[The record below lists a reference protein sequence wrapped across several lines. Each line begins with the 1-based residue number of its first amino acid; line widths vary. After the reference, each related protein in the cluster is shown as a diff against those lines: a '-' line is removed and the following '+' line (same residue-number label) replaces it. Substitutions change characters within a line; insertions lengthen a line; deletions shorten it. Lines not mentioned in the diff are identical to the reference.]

1 MYKFGAFC
9 FFSHSDRGQTMKPTP
24 TPQLIRIPNSA
35 LVPTNPLP
43 SGTIAQP
50 INTSDRSESLWEEF
64 LRLQLKP
71 RTRQEYAKAI
81 DYFCCSMAPE
91 KSPALFLQEF
101 LKLPERPA
109 ILLVLEWQQRLLDEG
124 KASAT
129 INQRIAAL
137 KSLVAYAGKNGAC
150 GFSLGDIRSLKRQ
163 PYKDTRGVAVEDYR
177 SILAQVDRSTDLGI
191 RDYAILRLLW
201 DLALRR
207 EEVVSLDIWHYLPG
221 KLLVLGKGKVDRQG
235 LDISEGL
242 AEPLDNWVAIRNGLY
257 FQPKNGERSEA
268 LFLSCNGRRL
278 SGDDIYQILRSYGDA
293 AGVKISPHRVR
304 HSAITAFLDAS
315 SGDVRSA
322 QSLSRHG
329 DLKTLMI
336 YDDNRQDLQG
346 KASQALGDLLESE

>member
-1 MYKFGAFC
+1 VRNVG
-9 FFSHSDRGQTMKPTP
+9 
-24 TPQLIRIPNSA
+24 
-35 LVPTNPLP
+35 
-43 SGTIAQP
+43 
-50 INTSDRSESLWEEF
+50 
-64 LRLQLKP
+64 
-71 RTRQEYAKAI
+71 
-81 DYFCCSMAPE
+81 
-91 KSPALFLQEF
+91 
-101 LKLPERPA
+101 
-109 ILLVLEWQQRLLDEG
+109 
-124 KASAT
+124 
-129 INQRIAAL
+129 
-137 KSLVAYAGKNGAC
+137 
-150 GFSLGDIRSLKRQ
+150 
-163 PYKDTRGVAVEDYR
+163 YKDTRGVAVEDYR
-177 SILAQVDRSTDLGI
+177 SILATVDRSTDLGI

-221 KLLVLGKGKVDRQG
+221 KLMVLGKGKVDRQG

-322 QSLSRHG
+322 QSLSRHE

-336 YDDNRQDLQG
+336 YDDNRQGLQG
-346 KASQALGDLLESE
+346 KASQALGDLLDLSESEC